1 MAEKFFYSNSGPH
14 TLQKIATAIGCEI
27 SKTDAEKE
35 FYEIKSLSEA
45 VVLNWKR
52 CWKNA

>member
-27 SKTDAEKE
+27 SKTEAEKE
-35 FYEIKSLSEA
+35 FYEIKSL
-45 VVLNWKR
+45 
-52 CWKNA
+52 